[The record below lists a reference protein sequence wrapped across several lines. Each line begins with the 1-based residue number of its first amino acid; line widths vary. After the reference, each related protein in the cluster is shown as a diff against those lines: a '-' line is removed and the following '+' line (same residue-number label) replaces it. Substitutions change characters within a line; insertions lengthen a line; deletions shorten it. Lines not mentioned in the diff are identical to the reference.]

1 MVYFGITWKLLDTL
15 FEHLFQ
21 FGPMRLQ
28 RNGQGQQI
36 MDASIPI
43 PDHFLDVSIVSDA
56 GRSIVAKVDA
66 VNDGLVLVEELE
78 VE

>member
-1 MVYFGITWKLLDTL
+1 MVYLGITRKLLDAL
-15 FEHLFQ
+15 FEYLFQ

-43 PDHFLDVSIVSDA
+43 PDHFLDVSVVSDA